1 VQGGAGDAILLACAV
16 HTGATHL
23 FNKHMSAMVVAI
35 AAGTFAAQAGAA
47 DQSAAELVN
56 ERCGACHGVRGQ
68 STSPIFPSL
77 AGQNA
82 QYIVKQLQDFQSK
95 KRASDTMAPQVVGL
109 TPKNITELA
118 ELFAGMPARV
128 GRVSD
133 EDLLAVGRYIY
144 TKGNTWSGV
153 PPCASCHGANAHG
166 TATLPRLAGQNAR
179 YLSSQLQDFNQR
191 ARTNDNEVMH
201 LVASRLTELEL
212 KAVTDYLTQL
222 P

>member
-1 VQGGAGDAILLACAV
+1 M
-16 HTGATHL
+16 
-23 FNKHMSAMVVAI
+23 FKRHMSGMVMAI
-35 AAGTFAAQAGAA
+35 AVGTFAAQAGAA
-47 DQSAAELVN
+47 DQSAAELVT
-56 ERCGACHGVRGQ
+56 ERCGTCHGARGQ

-95 KRASDTMAPQVVGL
+95 KRVSDTMAPQVTGL

-118 ELFAGMPARV
+118 ELFAAMPARV
-128 GRVSD
+128 GRVGD

-153 PPCASCHGANAHG
+153 PACASCHGANAHG

-179 YLSSQLQDFNQR
+179 YLTSQLQDFNQR